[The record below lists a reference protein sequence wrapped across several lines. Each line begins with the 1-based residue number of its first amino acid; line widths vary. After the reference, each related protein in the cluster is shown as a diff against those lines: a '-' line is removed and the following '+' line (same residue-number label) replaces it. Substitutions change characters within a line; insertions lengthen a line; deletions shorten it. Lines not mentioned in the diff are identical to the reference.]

1 MYEQHRLVAGLGL
14 PPEWAKQL
22 TASLFIQDSIGL
34 VVLDAD
40 LRVIAANAGAALFRH
55 APVRVGTHADTL
67 LAALGVD
74 DAGAQLRHALTA
86 DAPVVG
92 RQPLAAH
99 TPSDGTR
106 YLRIA
111 IIRIPPRDAPPRGL
125 LMTLYDVTDQ
135 VRAESRAAI
144 VHEAAATIGA
154 SLDVT
159 ETAQQLVDLLVP
171 RWADL
176 AAVDLARAVLNGDE
190 PVRDP
195 ATGYTPAVRAAVAR
209 GGAEWPADL
218 VQVGQE
224 PPVPPGRPEAL
235 TLERGATLLT
245 PQLVV
250 GSRQDPDLLRRIL
263 PAGGHSILAV
273 PLFARGHML
282 GAVQLWRTERPD
294 AFDEDDARLLEEVA
308 SRAALSVDNA
318 RRYTRERRVALALQ
332 HSLLAGA
339 STGAPAAETFG
350 AYLPTASAAGVGGD
364 WYDAIPLSSLR
375 LALVV
380 GDVVGHGLAAS
391 GTMGRLRTAVQA
403 LADLD
408 LPPDELLTHVD
419 DLILRLPGDPGGSAA
434 IAGATCLYA
443 EYDPVSGHCRM
454 ASAGHLPPVVV
465 GPDGH
470 ARYVELEPGPPL
482 GVGGMPFELT
492 DIALEPGSV
501 LVLYSD
507 GLVTGPDHDLDGG
520 MRRLLD
526 RIEQVDAMH
535 RDLDQVARDLL
546 DAPAHEPREDD
557 ATLLLARVSPLTDR
571 DSTVWELPDDLACV
585 GQARDLAVRQLATW
599 GLDELAFTT
608 ELVVSELVTNALRY
622 GGDGPVSLRLI
633 RGNVLVCEVSDG
645 SNTQP
650 RLRRARNTDEGGRGL
665 FLVAQLTQRWGS
677 RYRQSGKTIWAEQAL
692 PQTPGLAG

>member
-1 MYEQHRLVAGLGL
+1 MHEQHRLVPGLGL
-14 PPEWAKQL
+14 PPEWAEQL
-22 TASLFIQDSIGL
+22 AASLFTQDSIGL

-40 LRVIAANAGAALFRH
+40 LRVIAVNADAALFRRV
-55 APVRVGTHADTL
+55 AVRIGDHADTL
-67 LAALGVD
+67 PAALGID
-74 DAGAQLRHALTA
+74 DVGVLLRRALTA
-86 DAPVVG
+86 DAPVIG
-92 RQPLAAH
+92 RQPLVAH
-99 TPSDGTR
+99 IPGGGTLH
-106 YLRIA
+106 LRLA
-111 IIRIPPRDAPPRGL
+111 IFRVPPREGPPRGL
-125 LMTLYDVTDQ
+125 LLTLHDVTDQ
-135 VRAESRAAI
+135 VRAESRADI
-144 VHEAAATIGA
+144 VHEGAATIGG

-176 AAVDLARAVLNGDE
+176 AAVDLARAVLDGDE

-195 ATGYTPAVRAAVAR
+195 ATGYTPAIRAAVAP
-209 GGAEWPADL
+209 GGAQWPVDL
-218 VQVGQE
+218 VPVGQA
-224 PPVPPGRPEAL
+224 PLVPPGRPEAL
-235 TLERGATLLT
+235 TLERGATWLK
-245 PQLVV
+245 PRVVV
-250 GSRQDPDLLRRIL
+250 GPGQDPDTLRRVL
-263 PAGGHSILAV
+263 PVGGHSILAV
-273 PLFARGHML
+273 PLFARGHLL

-419 DLILRLPGDPGGSAA
+419 DLILRLPGDPGGSTA

-443 EYDPVSGHCRM
+443 EYDPVSGRCRM
-454 ASAGHLPPVVV
+454 ASAGHLPPAVV
-465 GPDGH
+465 GPDGR

-520 MRRLLD
+520 MRTLLD
-526 RIEQVDAMH
+526 RIEHVDATH
-535 RDLDQVARDLL
+535 RDLADAARDLL
-546 DAPAHEPREDD
+546 DAPAHEPRDDD
-557 ATLLLARVSPLTDR
+557 ATLLLARVHPLPEG
-571 DSTVWELPDDLACV
+571 DSTVWALPTDPACV
-585 GQARDLAVRQLATW
+585 GQARDLAVRRLAEW

-622 GGDGPVSLRLI
+622 GGDGPITLRLI
-633 RGNVLVCEVSDG
+633 RGDVLVCEVSDG

-650 RLRRARNTDEGGRGL
+650 RLRRARTTDEGGRGL
-665 FLVAQLTQRWGS
+665 FLVAQLTRRWGS
-677 RYRQSGKTIWAEQAL
+677 RYRQHGKTIWAEQSL
-692 PQTPGLAG
+692 PTKRC

>member
-1 MYEQHRLVAGLGL
+1 MHEQHRLVAGLGL
-14 PPEWAKQL
+14 PPEWAEQL
-22 TASLFIQDSIGL
+22 AASVFTQESIGL

-40 LRVIAANAGAALFRH
+40 LRVIAANADAALFRH
-55 APVRVGTHADTL
+55 APVRIGDHADTL
-67 LAALGVD
+67 LTALGVD
-74 DAGAQLRHALTA
+74 DAPALLRRALTA
-86 DAPVVG
+86 DAPVIG
-92 RQPLAAH
+92 PQPLAAH
-99 TPSDGTR
+99 TPGRGTLH
-106 YLRIA
+106 LRLA
-111 IIRIPPRDAPPRGL
+111 IFRVPPRDDPPRGL

-135 VRAESRAAI
+135 VRAESRAAL

-195 ATGYTPAVRAAVAR
+195 ATGYTPAVRAAVAQ
-209 GGAEWPADL
+209 GGAAWPADL
-218 VQVGQE
+218 VQVGQT

-235 TLERGATLLT
+235 TLERGATWLK
-245 PQLVV
+245 PRVV
-250 GSRQDPDLLRRIL
+250 AGSGQDPDTLRRLL

-419 DLILRLPGDPGGSAA
+419 DLIQRLPGEPGASVA

-443 EYDPVSGHCRM
+443 EYDPVSGRCRM
-454 ASAGHLPPVVV
+454 ASAGHPPPAVI
-465 GPDGH
+465 GPDGP

-526 RIEQVDAMH
+526 RIEQADVAH
-535 RDLDQVARDLL
+535 RDLADVARDLL
-546 DAPAHEPREDD
+546 DAPAHEPRDDD
-557 ATLLLARVSPLTDR
+557 ATLLLARVNPLTDE
-571 DSTVWELPDDLACV
+571 DSTAWELPADPACV
-585 GQARDLAVRQLATW
+585 GRARDLAVRQLTTW

-622 GGDGPVSLRLI
+622 GGDGPVTLRLI

-650 RLRRARNTDEGGRGL
+650 RLRRARTTDEGGRGL

-677 RYRQSGKTIWAEQAL
+677 RYRQSGKTIWAEQSL
-692 PQTPGLAG
+692 PQEPELAG